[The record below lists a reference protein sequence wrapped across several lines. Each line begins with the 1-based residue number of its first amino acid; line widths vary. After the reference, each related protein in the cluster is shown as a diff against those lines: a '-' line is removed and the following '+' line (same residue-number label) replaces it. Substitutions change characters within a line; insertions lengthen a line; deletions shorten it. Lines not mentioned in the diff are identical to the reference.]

1 MGKLSHFG
9 PNWPNSPETAKK
21 RLRNGYEKRSKD
33 ETEHTQRFVWWSSA
47 AVPGSGPSRC
57 PTMEHHWPSSERP
70 QGTKNAINFQILYPP
85 LVTSLKRPKIAPRGG
100 WMGPTAGSGGLGLIV
115 GVLEG
120 AMGDLV
126 GLRAFP
132 GVAHDDVVHGG
143 WVNHRIF
150 FRY

>member
-1 MGKLSHFG
+1 
-9 PNWPNSPETAKK
+9 
-21 RLRNGYEKRSKD
+21 
-33 ETEHTQRFVWWSSA
+33 
-47 AVPGSGPSRC
+47 
-57 PTMEHHWPSSERP
+57 MEHHWPSSERP

-85 LVTSLKRPKIAPRGG
+85 LVASLKRPKTAPRGG
-100 WMGPTAGSGGLGLIV
+100 WMGPTAGSGGLRLIV

-132 GVAHDDVVHGG
+132 GAAHDDVVRGG
-143 WVNHRIF
+143 WVNRRIF